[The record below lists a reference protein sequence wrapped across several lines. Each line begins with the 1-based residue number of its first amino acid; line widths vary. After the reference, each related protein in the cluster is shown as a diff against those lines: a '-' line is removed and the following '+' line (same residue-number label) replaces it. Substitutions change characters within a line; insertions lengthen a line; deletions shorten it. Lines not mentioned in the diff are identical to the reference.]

1 MGMKNDRRL
10 SRILTFNSCLAI
22 IAMADSSEE
31 VSQLIDLLSGLNV
44 KNKHL
49 MVNMSSGL
57 ETELLQK
64 KRLDF
69 NVVINHSRLGAFEL
83 HN

>member
-1 MGMKNDRRL
+1 MGMNNDSRL
-10 SRILTFNSCLAI
+10 SRILIFNSCLAI
-22 IAMADSSEE
+22 IAEADSSEE

-64 KRLDF
+64 KRLDY